1 MDEAGDGGAELL
13 ARVRDGDEDA
23 ARALVLR
30 LRPHVERI
38 VRAHGPRRVALDDLC
53 QEVFMSVFA
62 NLAQHRGAAPFEHWV
77 ARVAV
82 HTCIDALRAERRRP
96 ELRWADLREA
106 EAAALEAMLENTQQV
121 PAEQAVAARDLVE
134 RLLESLPAKDRLLI
148 RWLELEEQSVAEVA
162 ALTGWSRTLVKV
174 RAFRARQRM
183 RQTLKRL
190 EKR

>member
-62 NLAQHRGAAPFEHWV
+62 NLAQYRGATPFEHWV

-162 ALTGWSRTLVKV
+162 ALTDWSRTLVKV